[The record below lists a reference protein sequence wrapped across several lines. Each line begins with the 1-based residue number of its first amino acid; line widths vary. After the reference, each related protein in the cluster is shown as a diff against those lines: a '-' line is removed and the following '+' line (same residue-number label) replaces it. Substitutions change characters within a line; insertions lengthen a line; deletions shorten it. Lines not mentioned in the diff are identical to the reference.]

1 MALILNK
8 GQTEKYREWAV
19 SVEASKQGLIE
30 TQIEM

>member
-19 SVEASKQGLIE
+19 SVETSKQGLIE